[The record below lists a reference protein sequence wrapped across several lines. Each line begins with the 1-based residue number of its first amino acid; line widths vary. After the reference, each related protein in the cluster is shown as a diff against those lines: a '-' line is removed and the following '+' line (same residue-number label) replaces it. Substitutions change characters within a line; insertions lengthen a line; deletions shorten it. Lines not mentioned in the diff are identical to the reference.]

1 MTIPEVP
8 AAIVAILGLIAPY
21 AIALVNRPEWSV
33 TAKRIVSMLV
43 PIVLAAVALVLYFA
57 GTGEPVT
64 QWPQLVLLAVVVTQA
79 SHSLI
84 TRETAD
90 KLERATSRTSDA
102 ATD

>member
-8 AAIVAILGLIAPY
+8 AAIVAILGLLAPY

-33 TAKRIVSMLV
+33 AVKRIVSVLV
-43 PIVLAAVALVLYFA
+43 PVALAALALVLYFA
-57 GTGEPVT
+57 GTREPIPD
-64 QWPQLVLLAVVVTQA
+64 WPQLVLLAVVVTQA

-84 TRETAD
+84 TRESAD